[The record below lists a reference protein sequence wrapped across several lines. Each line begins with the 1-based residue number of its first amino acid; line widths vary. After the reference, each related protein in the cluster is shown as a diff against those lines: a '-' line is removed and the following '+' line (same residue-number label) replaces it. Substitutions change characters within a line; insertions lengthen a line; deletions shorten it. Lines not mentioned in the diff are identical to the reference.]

1 MNAASPTRGS
11 TIGEEKKT
19 NLSIG
24 SSEIGGTTMC
34 SPMLTMQAAPTSS
47 SLVQGACCDICPPVH
62 EKYEAEFNPLHMNWI
77 LVNDTRN
84 NPRAQMRWVV
94 EG

>member
-34 SPMLTMQAAPTSS
+34 SPSANCAGSADQRLTLSKALAVTSR
-47 SLVQGACCDICPPVH
+47 PPVH
-62 EKYEAEFNPLHMNWI
+62 EKYAAEFNASTYGLGPGRRHKRESPSPNAM
-77 LVNDTRN
+77 D
-84 NPRAQMRWVV
+84 
-94 EG
+94 G

>member
-24 SSEIGGTTMC
+24 SSEIGGTTTC
-34 SPMLTMQAAPTSS
+34 SPMLTVQAAPTSAS
-47 SLVQGACCDICPPVH
+47 IVQDACCDICPPVH
-62 EKYEAEFNPLHMNWI
+62 EKYEAEFNPLHVNW
-77 LVNDTRN
+77 VPVDDKKG

-94 EG
+94 DR